1 MKLSSGA
8 VWTKELHGH
17 FWMANVFM
25 DTALIEEKS
34 IIVANVLD
42 ELLFKD
48 RSGLLSEF
56 WFI

>member
-1 MKLSSGA
+1 M
-8 VWTKELHGH
+8 VTFEWQM
-17 FWMANVFM
+17 FFM

-56 WFI
+56 